1 MKLSKL
7 IIIISMVVVGLSL
20 KYFNCSQ
27 FLSLTW
33 LHEHIAQ
40 LKELVAHHYWYAV
53 GIYCLSYI
61 AVCLFALPGTTACMV
76 AGGML
81 FGIIPGIILINI
93 SATLGATLLFL
104 ISRFVVGDVV
114 QQRYKTK
121 LEIFNQ
127 ELDHY
132 GYFYLLTLRI
142 IGLLPFGFLNI
153 LAGVTQVSTRT
164 FMWTTSLGI
173 IPLSLLS
180 AYTGNELSH
189 ALLLKDIW
197 TYPVMC
203 ATGLFVVMRVGL
215 VPVVIQ
221 TIRKRRYAY

>member
-7 IIIISMVVVGLSL
+7 IIIIGMVCVGLSL

-27 FLSLTW
+27 FLSITW

-40 LKELVAHHYWYAV
+40 LKELVAHNYWYAA

-104 ISRFVVGDVV
+104 ISRFVIGDAV
-114 QQRYKTK
+114 QQRYSLK
-121 LEIFNQ
+121 LETFNE
-127 ELDHY
+127 ELNRY
-132 GYFYLLTLRI
+132 GYFYLLTLRV

-180 AYTGNELSH
+180 AYTGNELSN
-189 ALLLKDIW
+189 ALVLQDMW
-197 TYPVMC
+197 TYPVIC
-203 ATGLFVVMRVGL
+203 ATALFVALRVGL

-221 TIRKRRYAY
+221 TIRKRRFA